1 MCLGIVFFMFLDFAV
16 ELHRKGSM
24 SPKKKGNLKKFENS
38 ENTVYE
44 NLWVTAK
51 VLFREKTIIVICL
64 NFKRKFKINH
74 LNFHFKKKTVNLN

>member
-1 MCLGIVFFMFLDFAV
+1 MMCLGIVFFMFLDFAV

-24 SPKKKGNLKKFENS
+24 SPKKKGNLKKFEHS

-51 VLFREKTIIVICL
+51 VLFRENYHHDMSEFL
-64 NFKRKFKINH
+64 
-74 LNFHFKKKTVNLN
+74 KKV